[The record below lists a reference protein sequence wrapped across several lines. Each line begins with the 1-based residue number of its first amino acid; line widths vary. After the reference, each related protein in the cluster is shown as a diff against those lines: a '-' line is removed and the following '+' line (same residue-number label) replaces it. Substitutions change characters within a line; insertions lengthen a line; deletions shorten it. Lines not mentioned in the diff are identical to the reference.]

1 VKPAA
6 TAPVKLVPLAEL
18 KAHPRNPRRHDR
30 GEIDALKASI
40 LEYGFT
46 EPLIRQ
52 QSSGHVVAGAGRL
65 QAASELAEEGKLR
78 AVEFTP
84 GVKLNGR
91 LPVVDKHLTD
101 RQALAYCIADN
112 RITERGTWDMAE
124 VKDIL
129 VTDLGLTAD
138 VGSFDL
144 PVGFDPPE
152 LQSLEAWTGKG
163 DPLKVR
169 VGKPGLTDDD
179 AVPDAAPSRT
189 KPGDV
194 WLCGKH
200 RVMCGDSTKAEDVA
214 RLMGGIRAALC
225 FTSPPYNAGDNSL
238 GGNKN
243 RKNSKYV
250 GGGDD
255 RPAIEYLRLLVE
267 FTRLALLRCSTVAV
281 NLQSLAGNKVTV
293 LEWAHQFRSH
303 FVDRAVWFKGQGRP
317 AMAANVLNSRF
328 EDVWILTAEENPS
341 RAIPTG
347 AFHSTVSNVYE
358 GRGASGENVAPEIHA
373 AAMPVHCALHFVA
386 SLDGT
391 AGITYDP
398 FVGTG
403 TTLIACEKLD
413 RVCYGMEIE
422 PRYVD
427 VAVKRWQD
435 FTGRKA
441 VKERAKP

>member
-200 RVMCGDSTKAEDVA
+200 RVMCGDSTKAEDVK
-214 RLMGGIRAALC
+214 RLMAGGKADAVVTDPPYGVNYEGGASNARKRERLAGDDSAALYPAAFC
-225 FTSPPYNAGDNSL
+225 APVVYAWFSGCNAGD
-238 GGNKN
+238 
-243 RKNSKYV
+243 V
-250 GGGDD
+250 F
-255 RPAIEYLRLLVE
+255 A
-267 FTRLALLRCSTVAV
+267 AC
-281 NLQSLAGNKVTV
+281 
-293 LEWAHQFRSH
+293 HRSGWSP
-303 FVDRAVWFKGQGRP
+303 RAVIVWRKLKPHYG
-317 AMAANVLNSRF
+317 AANADYKQAHELCLYAV
-328 EDVWILTAEENPS
+328 
-341 RAIPTG
+341 
-347 AFHSTVSNVYE
+347 
-358 GRGASGENVAPEIHA
+358 RGASHFCGATNESTVWEIEQPRVNELHPTQKPVECMARPIQNHKA
-373 AAMPVHCALHFVA
+373 AKV
-386 SLDGT
+386 
-391 AGITYDP
+391 YDP
-398 FVGTG
+398 FLGSG

-413 RVCYGMEIE
+413 RVCYGCDIE
-422 PRYVD
+422 SRYVD